1 MDRRSHK
8 QVTAGRGCSS
18 RGIIGSY
25 FARNEGA
32 TAVEFALIAPLLVL
46 LTMMWFEIGIAMWMQ
61 QALENATRQAAR
73 LIRTGSAQTSG
84 SSATFYAAL
93 CAKTPLFTCS
103 NIKFS
108 VTSAT
113 AFSSLSSTV
122 TTNSSNQMTNAS
134 WLPGSSGSDVLVQVA
149 YTRAVFTPLAANF
162 IGSNGNQLLLSTFAF
177 QNEPY

>member
-1 MDRRSHK
+1 MHKTRSFILNS
-8 QVTAGRGCSS
+8 V
-18 RGIIGSY
+18 
-25 FARNEGA
+25 GA

-46 LTMMWFEIGIAMWMQ
+46 LTMMWFEIGVITFMQ
-61 QALENATRQAAR
+61 QTLENATRQAAR
-73 LIRTGSAQTSG
+73 LIRTGAAQKSG
-84 SSATFYAAL
+84 SSTTFYAAL

-122 TTNSSNQMTNAS
+122 TTDSNNAMTNAS
-134 WLPGSSGSDVLVQVA
+134 WSPGSSGSDVLVQVA
-149 YTRAVFTPLAANF
+149 YTRTVFTPLAAKF
-162 IGSNGNQLLLSTFAF
+162 IGTNGNQLLLSSFAF